1 MLVKIRNAIISLKYK
16 YLLKPVL
23 FLFAPETIHDLFIL
37 IGRTLGNAESSR
49 KITSFFLNYTNPVLE
64 QKILGI
70 KFKNPVGLAAG
81 FDKDAN
87 LMNILPEVGFGF
99 EEIGS
104 ITAKP
109 YLGNDKPRLTR
120 LKKSQALLVNYG
132 LKSEGALK
140 IQKKLSGR
148 KFRFPIGTSIAKTN
162 SLNTVDENDGIKDYI
177 EGFKYFTGIGDYF
190 TINVSCPNTFGGQP
204 FHSPDSL
211 EKLLTGLDKIETQK
225 PVFIKLS
232 PDLSLSQ
239 VDKLIAVCG
248 KHRVHGF
255 VLSNLTKIR
264 NNKKILDANIP
275 EKGGISGKVV
285 EGLTDKLISY
295 VYKKTKGKYVIIG
308 CGGIFSASD
317 AYRKIK
323 LGASLV
329 QLITGMIYEGPQLIS
344 QINLGLVQLLKQD
357 GYKNISEAIGAA
369 NKKNKR

>member
-1 MLVKIRNAIISLKYK
+1 MLVKIRNVIISFKYK

-23 FLFAPETIHDLFIL
+23 FLFDPETIHDLFIL
-37 IGRTLGNAESSR
+37 IGKTLGNAESSR
-49 KITSFFLNYTNPVLE
+49 KITSLLFNYSNPILE

-109 YLGNDKPRLTR
+109 YLGNDKPRLMR

-140 IQKKLSGR
+140 IQKKLSGK

-162 SLNTVDENDGIKDYI
+162 SLNTVDENDGIKDYV
-177 EGFKYFTGIGDYF
+177 EGFKYFTGIGDYY
-190 TINVSCPNTFGGQP
+190 TVNVSCPNTFGGQP
-204 FHSPDSL
+204 FHNPESL
-211 EKLLTGLDKIETQK
+211 EKLLTGLDKIKTEK

-239 VDKLIAVCG
+239 IDKLIAVCG
-248 KHRVHGF
+248 KHRVQGF

-285 EGLTDKLISY
+285 EDLTDKLISY

-369 NKKNKR
+369 NKK